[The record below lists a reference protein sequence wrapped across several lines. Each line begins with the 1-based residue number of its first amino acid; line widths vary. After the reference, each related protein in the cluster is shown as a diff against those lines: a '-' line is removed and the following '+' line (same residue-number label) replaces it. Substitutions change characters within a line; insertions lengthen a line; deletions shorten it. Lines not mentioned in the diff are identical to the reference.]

1 MRATEPVRVSN
12 GVQGSTDPGTPS
24 SLRGDRVDAALETL
38 EFARAMEVV
47 AGLAAGPLGAARLRA
62 RRPSADLDWIRG
74 ELARVEELAVL
85 FRRESPVLV
94 EPVPDTDGTLARLR
108 VEGSVLDGVELVR
121 IRALLRAARLNAAE
135 LRRVA
140 DEAPLA
146 GELQVPVPAPALDRR
161 LQAALDDDGQLLDG
175 ASPGLA
181 AARREVQSARA
192 RLIKKLETILRAA
205 EGAGDTGVTVRGGR
219 YVIPVRRD
227 ARQRPAGIVHDE
239 SASHGTLF
247 LEPTAA
253 IELGNALREAEA
265 AEDLERMRVLR
276 ELTAL
281 LRPAVVELRAAA
293 EMCVR
298 MDDLVA
304 RARYAAQV
312 GGVRPE
318 VLAAPAPL
326 VILNGR
332 HPLLLAAGDT
342 VIPFDLALASGE
354 RTLVVSGPNTGGKTV
369 LLKAVG
375 LLGAMAQSGIVP
387 PVGAGSQLPA
397 FTRYYADIGD
407 HQSIAANLSTFS
419 AHLAT
424 LRGIL
429 ADADAATLVLVDEVG
444 SGTDPAEGAALAAAA
459 LLSLTRRGAT
469 TLATTHLGA
478 LKTLPERHP
487 GIVNGSLQFDAET
500 IRPTYRFEKGV
511 PGRSYG
517 LAIARRLGIDPAVIT
532 EAEADVPRAART
544 LDALLA
550 DAERRAR
557 ELDASEAALAARDE
571 ESEARAARLARA
583 LADVEAR
590 EDDLRRRE
598 RDAERRARE
607 QARSHLLGARQL
619 VEEALGAAR
628 LAVDAAAARDARRV
642 LEEGISA
649 EARAVAAVPD
659 QERGTGAAVVVGS
672 RVRTSATGVGEVVEL
687 RGDGRAVVM
696 VGGLRIV
703 VDARQLE
710 VLPALPARQAPAE
723 PIRATVH
730 PTVEAPL
737 EVDLR
742 GMTGDEAE
750 AAALAALDAAVLADR
765 PYLRIIHGKGTGVVR
780 ARVQQLLDRDR
791 RVRSHGFAPANQGG
805 TGATVAELQP

>member
-1 MRATEPVRVSN
+1 MMATEPVRLSD

-24 SLRGDRVDAALETL
+24 SLPGARMSAALETL
-38 EFARAMEVV
+38 EFTRALEAV
-47 AGLAAGPLGAARLRA
+47 AGFAAGPLGVGRILA
-62 RRPSADLDWIRG
+62 RRPTADLAWIRD
-74 ELARVEELAVL
+74 ELTRVEEVAALC
-85 FRRESPVLV
+85 RRKTPIVV
-94 EPVPDTDGTLARLR
+94 EPVPETGSALARLR
-108 VEGSVLDGVELVR
+108 VEGSVLDGPELVR
-121 IRALLRAARLNAAE
+121 VRGLLRAARLNAAE

-146 GELQVPVPAPALDRR
+146 AELVVLIPDKALDRR
-161 LQAALDDDGQLLDG
+161 LESALDDDGQLLDG
-175 ASPGLA
+175 ASPALA
-181 AARREVQSARA
+181 GARRAVQSARA
-192 RLIKKLETILRAA
+192 RLIRKLETILRAA
-205 EGAGDTGVTVRGGR
+205 EGAGDAGVTVRGGR

-265 AEDLERMRVLR
+265 AEEQERTRVLR

-281 LRPAVVELRAAA
+281 LRPCWEDLRAGA

-298 MDDLVA
+298 LDDLVA
-304 RARYAAQV
+304 RARYAAAV
-312 GGVRPE
+312 EGFRPE
-318 VLAAPAPL
+318 MLAAPAPL

-332 HPLLLAAGDT
+332 HPLLLAAGET
-342 VIPFDLALASGE
+342 VIPFDLSLGSAE

-375 LLGAMAQSGIVP
+375 LLGALAQSGIIP
-387 PVGAGSQLPA
+387 PVGAGGQLPV
-397 FTRYYADIGD
+397 FTQFFADIGD
-407 HQSIAANLSTFS
+407 HQSLAANLSTFS
-419 AHLAT
+419 AHLAA

-429 ADADAATLVLVDEVG
+429 TQADDATLVLLDEIG
-444 SGTDPAEGAALAAAA
+444 SGTDPAEGAALAGAA
-459 LLSLTRRGAT
+459 LLSLTRRGTT
-469 TLATTHLGA
+469 TLATTHLGT

-487 GIVNGSLQFDAET
+487 GVVNASLQFDAET

-517 LAIARRLGIDPAVIT
+517 LAIARRLGIDDGVIA

-557 ELDASEAALAARDE
+557 TLEAGEAALAARDA
-571 ESEARAARLARA
+571 ESEALAARLTAARA
-583 LADVEAR
+583 EVEAR
-590 EDDLRRRE
+590 EGELRRRE

-607 QARSHLLGARQL
+607 QARTHLLEARQL
-619 VEEALGAAR
+619 VEDALGAAR
-628 LAVDAAAARDARRV
+628 SAVDEGAARDARRL
-642 LEEGISA
+642 LEEGITA
-649 EARAVAAVPD
+649 EARAVAAVED
-659 QERGTGAAVVVGS
+659 EERGTGASVAVGS
-672 RVRTSATGVGEVVEL
+672 RVRTGATGIGEVVEL

-696 VGGLRIV
+696 VGGLRVV
-703 VDARQLE
+703 VDTRQVE
-710 VLPALPARQAPAE
+710 VLAGTGPRPPAADPVRLAH
-723 PIRATVH
+723 H

-750 AAALAALDAAVLADR
+750 MAALAALDAAVLADR

-780 ARVQQLLDRDR
+780 ARVQQLLNRDP
-791 RVRSHGFAPANQGG
+791 RVQSHGFAPSNQGG
-805 TGATVAELQP
+805 TGATVAELRP

>member
-1 MRATEPVRVSN
+1 M
-12 GVQGSTDPGTPS
+12 QGSTDPGTPS

-38 EFARAMEVV
+38 EFARAVEVV
-47 AGLAAGPLGAARLRA
+47 TGYAAGPLGAARVRA
-62 RRPSADLDWIRG
+62 RRPSGDLAWIRG
-74 ELARVEELAVL
+74 ELARVEELAAL
-85 FRRESPVLV
+85 FRRQTPVLV
-94 EPVPDTDGTLARLR
+94 EPVPDTADALARLR
-108 VEGSVLDGVELVR
+108 VEGSVLDGAELVR

-135 LRRVA
+135 VRRVA
-140 DEAPLA
+140 EEAPLA
-146 GELQVPVPAPALDRR
+146 QDLLVPVPAPSLDRR

-175 ASPGLA
+175 ASPQLA
-181 AARREVQSARA
+181 AARREVQAARA
-192 RLIKKLETILRAA
+192 RLVRKLETILRATD
-205 EGAGDTGVTVRGGR
+205 GAGDAGVTVRGGR

-227 ARQRPAGIVHDE
+227 ARQRPAGIIHDE

-247 LEPTAA
+247 LEPTDA

-281 LRPAVVELRAAA
+281 LRPVVLELRAAA
-293 EMCVR
+293 GMCVEL
-298 MDDLVA
+298 DDLAA
-304 RARYAAQV
+304 RARYAADA

-318 VLAAPAPL
+318 VLPAPAPL

-332 HPLLLAAGDT
+332 HPLLLAAGDP
-342 VIPFDLALASGE
+342 VVPFDLALAAGE
-354 RTLVVSGPNTGGKTV
+354 RALVVSGPNTGGKTV

-375 LLGAMAQSGIVP
+375 LLGAMAQGGIIP
-387 PVGAGSQLPA
+387 PVGAGSQLPV

-429 ADADAATLVLVDEVG
+429 EDADAATLVLLDEVG
-444 SGTDPAEGAALAAAA
+444 SGTDPAEGAALAASA
-459 LLSLTRRGAT
+459 LLSLARRGAT

-478 LKTLPERHP
+478 LKTLPERHQ

-517 LAIARRLGIDPAVIT
+517 LAIARRLGIDPAVIA

-557 ELDASEAALAARDE
+557 DLEAAERALAARDE
-571 ESEARAARLARA
+571 ESEARAARLAREV
-583 LADVEAR
+583 ADVEAR
-590 EDDLRRRE
+590 EDALRRRE

-628 LAVDAAAARDARRV
+628 SAVDEAAARDARRV

-649 EARAVAAVPD
+649 EARAVAAVPED
-659 QERGTGAAVVVGS
+659 EPGTGGTVAVGS

-696 VGGLRIV
+696 VGGLRMV
-703 VDARQLE
+703 VDARTLE
-710 VLPALPARQAPAE
+710 VLPDRPARPAPAE
-723 PIRATVH
+723 SVRATVH
-730 PTVEAPL
+730 PTLEAPL

-791 RVRSHGFAPANQGG
+791 RVRSHAFAPANQGG
-805 TGATVAELQP
+805 TGATVAELKP